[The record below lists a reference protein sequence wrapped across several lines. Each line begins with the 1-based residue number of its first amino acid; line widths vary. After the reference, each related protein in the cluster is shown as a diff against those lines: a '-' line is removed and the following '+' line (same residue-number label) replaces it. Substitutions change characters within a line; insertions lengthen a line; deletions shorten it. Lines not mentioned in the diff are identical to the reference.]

1 MTRRRVVRGLAL
13 SGWLALV
20 LQLYLILDVRWSMG
34 ASVVGGIVHFF
45 SYFTVLS
52 NTLAAGV
59 LSAWAWPMDTWLGRW
74 LRRPSLAACALV
86 SIVLVGLGYNLLLS
100 HYWAPQGAQW
110 IANAVLH
117 QLMPPAFIAFWW
129 WCVPKGA
136 LRWRQLGPWALYPL
150 GWYGFTLLRGWSV
163 GVWPYPFLDAFEL
176 GFTQAL
182 LNALGLFGVFCLGG
196 LGLIALDRRLG
207 PGHAGQGLGGRCS
220 LSNTPVA
227 GKNGQSHL
235 NCEHR
240 HEQRAQPMTDTS
252 HAPGQLP
259 ATGPTN
265 PFNPGYFESD
275 ELRTFGFKHVGENV
289 KVARNCTII
298 GLHNI
303 ALGDHIRIDGNV
315 VLAAYSGS
323 LTLGSYIHIGA
334 GCYLGC
340 GGGVT
345 LEDFSGLSQGVK
357 IYSGSDD
364 YSGKTLTNPTVPEAY
379 KQVELAPVRLGRHV
393 IVGSGSVILPGASI
407 GEGASVGALSLV
419 TKPLEAWGVYFGA
432 PAKKL
437 KERRKD
443 LLALEQALRLATA
456 NGQPDKNE

>member
-1 MTRRRVVRGLAL
+1 MSRQRAIGALAV
-13 SGWLALV
+13 SGWLILV

-34 ASVVGGIVHFF
+34 ASVVGGLVHFF

-52 NTLAAGV
+52 NTLAASV
-59 LSAWAWPMDTWLGRW
+59 LTAWVGPADTWLGRW
-74 LRRPSLAACALV
+74 LRSPPLAACTLV

-110 IANAVLH
+110 LANAVLH
-117 QLMPPAFIAFWW
+117 QLMPPAFVAFWW

-136 LRWRQLGPWALYPL
+136 LQWRHLGLWALYPL
-150 GWYGFTLLRGWSV
+150 GWYAFTLLRGWSV

-176 GFTQAL
+176 GFTRAL

-196 LGLIALDRRLG
+196 LGLIVLDRRLG
-207 PGHAGQGLGGRCS
+207 PGHAARGLGGNRQAREAPA
-220 LSNTPVA
+220 T
-227 GKNGQSHL
+227 GKTGKSRL
-235 NCEHR
+235 NCTHR
-240 HEQRAQPMTDTS
+240 HAQRAQPMTDTF
-252 HAPGQLP
+252 
-259 ATGPTN
+259 PTPQQPQMQVAN

-275 ELRTFGFKHVGENV
+275 ELRTFGFKQVGENV
-289 KVARNCTII
+289 KIAKNCTII

-315 VLAAYSGS
+315 VLAAYSGA
-323 LTLGSYIHIGA
+323 LTLGSYIHIGE

-345 LEDFSGLSQGVK
+345 LDDFSGLSQGVK
-357 IYSGSDD
+357 IYSGTDD
-364 YSGKTLTNPTVPEAY
+364 YSGKTLTNPTVPDAY
-379 KQVELAPVRLGRHV
+379 KQVKLAPVRLGRHV
-393 IVGSGSVILPGASI
+393 IVGSGSVILPGVSI
-407 GEGASVGALSLV
+407 GDGSSVGALSLV
-419 TKPLEAWGVYFGA
+419 TKSLEAWGVYFGA

-443 LLALEQALRLATA
+443 LLKLEEALQSGTTF
-456 NGQPDKNE
+456 NQP

>member
-1 MTRRRVVRGLAL
+1 MSRQRAATFLTGLV
-13 SGWLALV
+13 WLALA

-34 ASVVGGIVHFF
+34 ASVVGGLVHFF

-52 NTLAAGV
+52 NTLAASV
-59 LSAWAWPMDTWLGRW
+59 LTARLWPAPTALGRW
-74 LRRPSLAACALV
+74 LRSPALAGCALV
-86 SIVLVGLGYNLLLS
+86 SILLVGLGYNLLLS

-110 IANAVLH
+110 LANAVLH
-117 QLMPPAFIAFWW
+117 QLMPPAFLAFWW

-136 LRWRQLGPWALYPL
+136 LRWRHLALWAVYPL
-150 GWYGFTLLRGWSV
+150 LWYGFTVLRGWSV

-176 GFTQAL
+176 GVTQAL

-196 LGLIALDRRLG
+196 YGLIALDRRLG
-207 PGHAGQGLGGRCS
+207 PGHGAGGLSRRHPPATDS
-220 LSNTPVA
+220 TA
-227 GKNGQSHL
+227 GKTRQSRL
-235 NCEHR
+235 NCKHR

-252 HAPGQLP
+252 HTPSQPQAP
-259 ATGPTN
+259 ATAN

-275 ELRTFGFKHVGENV
+275 ELRTFGFKQVGKGV
-289 KVARNCTII
+289 QIAKNCTII

-303 ALGDHIRIDGNV
+303 VLGDHIRIDGNV

-323 LTLGSYIHIGA
+323 LTLGSYIHIGE

-345 LEDFSGLSQGVK
+345 LDDFAGLSQGVK
-357 IYSGSDD
+357 IYSGTDD
-364 YSGKTLTNPTVPEAY
+364 YSGKTLTNPTVPHAFKEV
-379 KQVELAPVRLGRHV
+379 KLAPVRLGRHV
-393 IVGSGSVILPGASI
+393 IVGSGSVILPGVNI
-407 GEGASVGALSLV
+407 GEGSSVGALSLV
-419 TKPLEAWGVYFGA
+419 TKSLEPWGVYFGS

-443 LLALEQALRLATA
+443 LLQLEQRLRLGASP
-456 NGQPDKNE
+456 NQPQ